1 MRMMHLVFWTL
12 LGLWT
17 KTWAIPVITTISGQW
32 SQKRSILHSENHPI
46 RREMSVQMTQ
56 TKSILPAKLVANIGT
71 YTKRM
76 QPITTTRTNPLQIGT
91 KNLNNTLP
99 EQNARIRDWIT
110 ENPSKRIKLIIS
122 VASAAMGITIMWCL
136 SAMIGKIINQIRKTW
151 KTRQIQNRRNIGD
164 FSDRIFTAELMQMNS
179 ATNKIT
185 PK

>member
-1 MRMMHLVFWTL
+1 M
-12 LGLWT
+12 
-17 KTWAIPVITTISGQW
+17 
-32 SQKRSILHSENHPI
+32 
-46 RREMSVQMTQ
+46 
-56 TKSILPAKLVANIGT
+56 PAYEIG
-71 YTKRM
+71 
-76 QPITTTRTNPLQIGT
+76 
-91 KNLNNTLP
+91 
-99 EQNARIRDWIT
+99 IT